1 MAPVGSEDA
10 VAQERS
16 NRVDGSTMHDVNR
29 WAQGPTDIDPTVRE
43 YRPEGDLHSYRVAL
57 DALDTGREMW
67 PRSEFDPGHF
77 TASGFVA
84 SPDGKALLLIHH
96 GKLDRWLQ
104 PGGHMEAVDGCVEDA
119 ARREVLEETG
129 VGDLVRIG
137 SSLVR
142 IDAHTIPERGDEPE
156 HIHIDLAVGFIS
168 PNDAIGPLDEVKDAC
183 WVRFE
188 DLDDYDVDGG
198 VLGGVDALRRLLAG

>member
-1 MAPVGSEDA
+1 M
-10 VAQERS
+10 AQERS
-16 NRVDGSTMHDVNR
+16 DLVGGSTMYDVNQR
-29 WAQGPTDIDPTVRE
+29 ARGPTDIDLTVRA
-43 YRPEGDLHSYRVAL
+43 YRPDGDRHSYGVAL
-57 DALDTGREMW
+57 DALDSGRAMW

-84 SPDGKALLLIHH
+84 SPDAEAVLLIHH

-104 PGGHMEAVDGCVEDA
+104 PGGHIEACDDLVEDA
-119 ARREVLEETG
+119 VRREVFEETG
-129 VGDLVRIG
+129 VGDLQRLG

-142 IDAHTIPERGDEPE
+142 IDAHIIPERGSEPE
-156 HIHIDLAVGFIS
+156 HTHIDLAMGFIAPS
-168 PNDAIGPLDEVKDAC
+168 DAIGPLDEVKDAR

-188 DLDDYDVDGG
+188 DLNAYDVDTG